1 MRLSAFYVSIDLYLQ
16 LAKDPIMN
24 ENLLIQEMD
33 IKEKIVFLQSFIYLI
48 RTDGK
53 IDQAEKDL
61 IAELIKSYQIA
72 PQYFAGINNVPA
84 KESLLSSLKESVPNR
99 VHGLFLIKEL
109 LTIANI
115 DDTLAK
121 EEIQFIESVAETLN
135 IEKEKI
141 LQINGLIL
149 ERKVWLTKNEMVMEY
164 DSAKGE

>member
-1 MRLSAFYVSIDLYLQ
+1 MQ
-16 LAKDPIMN
+16 LAKVPIMN

-72 PQYFAGINNVPA
+72 SQYFAGINRVPT
-84 KESLLSSLKESVPNR
+84 KENLLNSLKQIVPNR
-99 VHGLFLIKEL
+99 AHGLFLLKEL

-115 DDTLAK
+115 DDTLVK
-121 EEIQFIESVAETLN
+121 EEIQFIESVAEILN

-149 ERKVWLTKNEMVMEY
+149 ERKVWLTKNEIIMEY
-164 DSAKGE
+164 DSVKGE

>member
-53 IDQAEKDL
+53 IDRAEKDL

-72 PQYFAGINNVPA
+72 SQYFAGINRVPT
-84 KESLLSSLKESVPNR
+84 KENLLNSLNQNWR
-99 VHGLFLIKEL
+99 NNYEL
-109 LTIANI
+109 YKK
-115 DDTLAK
+115 LA
-121 EEIQFIESVAETLN
+121 
-135 IEKEKI
+135 
-141 LQINGLIL
+141 
-149 ERKVWLTKNEMVMEY
+149 
-164 DSAKGE
+164 